1 MKKLVLSVAGLFL
14 LVLVAAFLFI
24 ATFDPNNYK
33 DRLIAEV
40 DARTGLSLRLDG
52 DIEMSLYPW
61 FSLSVDEVA
70 IDNPAGFGSDPL
82 LSIEH
87 AAFRARLLPMLRRNF
102 EIDTVVLQG
111 VDAGLI
117 TDENGRANWTGLTSD
132 SAAATAGEQASSG
145 MPFNDLRLGGV
156 SIERVNIRY
165 EDRSSG
171 TRITVSDFRFATDEL
186 VYGEPIDVDMGFAI
200 TANNPALDADVMVTA
215 VVNYDLD
222 NERYA
227 IAPMQLASELR
238 GSNVP
243 GGRATLSLDTELHF
257 DLDADSLRVAPVRL
271 LAPSTELNATLTVN
285 GLQSNTPQV
294 ATEIDLRG
302 DDLPM
307 LFRMAGVAD
316 LASRL
321 GQLSDRS
328 FTLQSTVAVQPARG
342 QLNLSNLQLNLL
354 GTAVTG
360 TVEAGNLN
368 TDAPLLRGELDAQG
382 PNLPSVLEVI
392 GQVTGGNNSRLAE
405 GGRLMQQVPDKA
417 FNINARFD
425 ANLQR
430 GTVDVPR
437 LDMRVL
443 GASVSGNVN
452 AGALNSDEPNARG
465 QLQASGPDLPLLMQ
479 IGGWFYSGEASPIF
493 TYGSQLGS
501 LQNKSFSLATTF
513 DTDLRSGA
521 IAVSNLN
528 ASAFGLQAAGNF
540 DAANIN
546 SNNGN
551 VSGELSVT
559 GSALGSLLSALQ
571 YPDFAE
577 VTRSLSVNLAFSGT
591 SNNLAVNPARL
602 ELVLAGNRIPDS
614 PATIALNAVS
624 RINVPRESLQVE
636 QFTLTGL
643 GLDTRGNITVDEL
656 FDAPSVSGKVEVGS
670 FNLRHLLQQLNQ
682 PLPDSA
688 DNTVLQAVGISTDFR
703 VTPGAFNLENLA
715 LQLDDTHVTGN
726 LSLTNAAIQEWIVDV
741 DISAIDV
748 DRYLA
753 EPQPASTQ
761 SSGDA
766 SYPIPVDTLRN
777 LALRGSL
784 DIGQIQ
790 VSGMALSEVSASLD
804 ARDGRISLSPLRSNL
819 YQGSFNG
826 SLTLDVTGALP
837 AATVN
842 VNLQQIAME
851 PLMQDMM
858 DSTYVSGRGSLQ
870 LDLRSSGPDTLA
882 LRQGVSGSG
891 RINLEDGVLRG
902 VDVAGVLTQLETMI
916 RSRRPGELS
925 RGQQTAFESFTANL
939 LFENGEVNSNDLLIK
954 SPGFQVTGRGTL
966 LNLRDDSIAYNLRT
980 TVDASTAT
988 RDDQEY
994 DIGGY
999 GVPIACSGTLSAP
1012 RCLPDGREILSN
1024 LLQNE
1029 LRDRVGDLLNRLQN

>member
-1 MKKLVLSVAGLFL
+1 MKKIALSVAGLFL
-14 LVLVAAFLFI
+14 LVLVAAFIFV

-40 DARTGLSLRLDG
+40 DERTGLSLRLDG
-52 DIEMSLYPW
+52 EIEMELYPW
-61 FSLSVDEVA
+61 FSLSVDNVA
-70 IDNPAGFGSDPL
+70 IDNPAGFGTAPL
-82 LSIEH
+82 LSVEH
-87 AAFRARLLPMLRRNF
+87 ATFRARLLPMLRRNF

-117 TDENGRANWTGLTSD
+117 IDENGRANWAGFTSES
-132 SAAATAGEQASSG
+132 SADAASAQASTG

-156 SIERVNIRY
+156 SIERVNITY
-165 EDRSSG
+165 DDRSTG
-171 TRITVSDFRFATDEL
+171 NRITVSDFRFATDEL
-186 VYGEPIDVDMGFAI
+186 VYGEPIDVDLGFGIA
-200 TANNPALDADVMVTA
+200 ANNPALDADVSITG

-222 NERYA
+222 NDRYD
-227 IAPMQLASELR
+227 IAPMQLLSELR

-243 GGRATLSLDTELHF
+243 NGRASISLDTELHF
-257 DLDADSLRVAPVRL
+257 DLGADSLRVEPLRL
-271 LAPSTELNATLTVN
+271 IAPSTELNASVTVN
-285 GLQSNTPQV
+285 GLQSSAPQV
-294 ATEIDLRG
+294 ATEVDLRG
-302 DDLPM
+302 ADLPM
-307 LFRMAGVAD
+307 LFRMAGVVD

-328 FTLQSTVAVQPARG
+328 FTLQSSVALQPARG
-342 QLNLSNLQLNLL
+342 QLNLSNLELNLL
-354 GTAVTG
+354 GTSVTG

-392 GQVTGGNNSRLAE
+392 GQVTGGNNSKLAE

-417 FNINARFD
+417 FNINAQFD

-452 AGALNSDEPNARG
+452 AGALDSEEPNARG

-479 IGGWFYSGEASPIF
+479 IGGWFYAGESSPIF
-493 TYGSQLGS
+493 VYGSQLGG
-501 LQNKSFSLATTF
+501 LQNKAFSLATTF
-513 DTDLRSGA
+513 NADLRTGV
-521 IAVSNLN
+521 IDVSTLN
-528 ASAFGLQAAGNF
+528 ASAFGLQAGGSF

-546 SNNGN
+546 SNSGN
-551 VSGELSVT
+551 VAGELSVS
-559 GSALGSLLSALQ
+559 GSNLGTLLGVLD
-571 YPDFAE
+571 YPEIAE
-577 VTRSLSVNLAFSGT
+577 VTRSLAINLAFSGT
-591 SNNLAVNPARL
+591 SNNLSVNPARV
-602 ELVLAGNRIPDS
+602 ELVLAGNRIPNS
-614 PATIALNAVS
+614 PATVALDAVS

-643 GLDTRGNITVDEL
+643 GLDTRGRISVDEL
-656 FDAPSVSGKVEVGS
+656 FSTPTVGGNVEVSS
-670 FNLRHLLQQLNQ
+670 FNLRRLLQQLNQ
-682 PLPDSA
+682 PLPDTS
-688 DNTVLQAVGISTDFR
+688 DDTVLQAVGISTDFR
-703 VTPGAFNLENLA
+703 VTSGAFNLENLA

-726 LSLTNAAIQEWIVDV
+726 LSLTNGAIQEWIVDV
-741 DISAIDV
+741 DVSAINA

-753 EPQPASTQ
+753 EPQAATTQ
-761 SSGDA
+761 SSDDA

-777 LALRGSL
+777 LAVRGSL

-790 VSGMALSEVSASLD
+790 VSGMLLSEVSASLE
-804 ARDGRISLSPLRSNL
+804 ARDGRINLSPLRSNL

-826 SLTLDVTGALP
+826 SMALDVTGALP
-837 AATVN
+837 AATAN

-870 LDLRSSGPDTLA
+870 LDLRTSGPDTLA
-882 LRQGVSGSG
+882 LRQGLNGSG

-902 VDVAGVLTQLETMI
+902 VDVASVLTQLETMI

-939 LFENGEVNSNDLLIK
+939 LFDDGMVNSNDLLIK

-966 LNLRDDSIAYNLRT
+966 LNLHDDSIAYNLRT
-980 TVDASTAT
+980 TVDAATAT
-988 RDDQEY
+988 RDDQQY